1 MTREDRIFEAF
12 YRAALF
18 LKERVEN
25 DGWFWRN
32 NYLREHA
39 RVTKGLNFSN
49 DISPVM
55 YQRLRDTY
63 PSLAPYIDGANSKQR
78 DNGELRLGL

>member
-25 DGWFWRN
+25 DGWFWSN

-39 RVTKGLNFSN
+39 RAAGGLQFTNT
-49 DISPVM
+49 ISPVM

-63 PSLAPYIDGANSKQR
+63 PSLAPYIDGANSKQHE
-78 DNGELRLGL
+78 DEPRLGL